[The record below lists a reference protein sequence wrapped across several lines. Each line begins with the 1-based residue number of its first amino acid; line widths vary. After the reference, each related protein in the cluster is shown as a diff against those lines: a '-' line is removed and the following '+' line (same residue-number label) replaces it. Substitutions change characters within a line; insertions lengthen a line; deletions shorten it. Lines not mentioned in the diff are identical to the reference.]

1 MAARNSRKRKT
12 EQFKQLEDDV
22 QKIRC
27 RKTELIQ
34 EHDRLLLEQS
44 RWTEKVKR
52 LQDSCGCPQTAQ
64 MVGNVESYDMDSS
77 SVISGLEQNE
87 HCY

>member
-1 MAARNSRKRKT
+1 M
-12 EQFKQLEDDV
+12 
-22 QKIRC
+22 
-27 RKTELIQ
+27 ELIQ

-44 RWTEKVKR
+44 RWTEKVKH

>member
-1 MAARNSRKRKT
+1 MSARKSRERKV
-12 EQFKQLEDDV
+12 EQIKQLEGNV
-22 QKIRC
+22 RKIRC

-44 RWTEKVKR
+44 RWTGKVKR
-52 LQDSCGCPQTAQ
+52 LQDSCGHPPTAQ

-77 SVISGLEQNE
+77 SVISGLEQKE

>member
-1 MAARNSRKRKT
+1 MAARNCRKRKID
-12 EQFKQLEDDV
+12 QIKQLEDDV

-34 EHDRLLLEQS
+34 EHDRLLLERS

-52 LQDSCGCPQTAQ
+52 LQDSCGRPQTAQ

-77 SVISGLEQNE
+77 SVISGLEQKE
-87 HCY
+87 HIY

>member
-34 EHDRLLLEQS
+34 EHDPLLLEQS

-52 LQDSCGCPQTAQ
+52 LQDFCGHPQTAQ

-77 SVISGLEQNE
+77 SVISGLEQKE
-87 HCY
+87 HIY

>member
-1 MAARNSRKRKT
+1 MSARKSRERKT
-12 EQFKQLEDDV
+12 EQIKQLEDDV
-22 QKIRC
+22 QKIRY

-34 EHDRLLLEQS
+34 EHDQLLLEQS
-44 RWTEKVKR
+44 RWTEKVKH
-52 LQDSCGCPQTAQ
+52 LQDSCGRPPTAQ

-77 SVISGLEQNE
+77 SVISGLDQKE